1 MDRMPMKK
9 LTLIS
14 IGLLLIVAT
23 VFVFA
28 SAESETTYY
37 IYDNGEWR
45 VCSDA
50 EAIHAQNAMERETP
64 LPLSQD
70 GLNAIFSSREPF
82 WNYYNLK
89 STTEKKLSTPMPTP
103 TITPS
108 PTWSPAPIPDGYWD
122 SVISNRLP
130 KRNYS
135 IQSKLLNLFK

>member
-1 MDRMPMKK
+1 MKK
-9 LTLIS
+9 FTLIS
-14 IGLLLIVAT
+14 IGLLLILAT

-45 VCSDA
+45 VCTDS
-50 EAIHAQNAMERETP
+50 EAILAQNAMERETP

-70 GLNAIFSSREPF
+70 GLNAILSSHEPF

-89 STTEKKLSTPMPTP
+89 PTTDNKISTPAPTP
-103 TITPS
+103 TLTPT
-108 PTWSPAPIPDGYWD
+108 PTWSPAPVPGGYWD

-135 IQSKLLNLFK
+135 IQSKLMDLFK

>member
-1 MDRMPMKK
+1 MKK
-9 LTLIS
+9 LPLIC

-28 SAESETTYY
+28 SAESDTTYY

-45 VCSDA
+45 VCSDS
-50 EAIHAQNAMERETP
+50 EAILAQNAMERETP
-64 LPLSQD
+64 LPLSRD
-70 GLNAIFSSREPF
+70 GLNAILGSHEPF

-89 STTEKKLSTPMPTP
+89 STTDNKVPSPVTNP
-103 TITPS
+103 TITPT
-108 PTWSPAPIPDGYWD
+108 PTWSSAPVPDGYWD

-135 IQSKLLNLFK
+135 IPSKLLDLFK

>member
-1 MDRMPMKK
+1 MKK
-9 LTLIS
+9 LTLTS

-37 IYDNGEWR
+37 IYDDGEWR
-45 VCSDA
+45 VCTDS
-50 EAIHAQNAMERETP
+50 EAILAQDAMERETP

-70 GLNAIFSSREPF
+70 GLNAILSSREPF

-89 STTEKKLSTPMPTP
+89 STDKTVSTPVPTP
-103 TITPS
+103 TITPTR
-108 PTWSPAPIPDGYWD
+108 TWSPAPVPDGYWD

-135 IQSKLLNLFK
+135 IQSKLLDLFK